1 MKTIALVT
9 CLRVRLGV
17 IVLVLGAAQVAGAAQ
32 PQEELPTYKEIAQ
45 LTRQQFAEKKLGQ
58 STLIS
63 RGDVTPLFE
72 QFAKLGWK
80 VADQRAILEQVLPD
94 NDFMVRQLRRSDAGR
109 FVRNIEKDPQGYD
122 RIDRMR
128 RLPRGHIFLSD
139 LITNPGG
146 YKLIDYMTNSPGGY
160 NLGTMVSKTPDG
172 KNFNKA
178 TGRIYTVA
186 QFEARLATSYQE
198 ELARR
203 KRQGPNVG
211 IVVLP

>member
-1 MKTIALVT
+1 MKAIALVT

-17 IVLVLGAAQVAGAAQ
+17 IVLVLGAAHVASAAQ
-32 PQEELPTYKEIAQ
+32 PQEELPPYKKIVQ
-45 LTRQQFAEKKLGQ
+45 LTRQQFAEKKFGQ

-172 KNFNKA
+172 KNFNKS

-186 QFEARLATSYQE
+186 QFEAQLATSYQQ

-203 KRQGPNVG
+203 KRQGPNAG